1 MRVDKLI
8 FSPIEVNTY
17 IISDND
23 GIAAIVDCGCYSRDE
38 FERLKNF
45 LYENKLKPAVLLNTH
60 LHLDH
65 IFGNHFVLE
74 NYGLK
79 TRADEKEKPNLLSAP
94 LHAEMFGLSM
104 PEPPGPG
111 EYITGGQTVRAG
123 DIKLRC
129 ISVPGHT
136 AGSIAYYCEEAGFV
150 LSGDA
155 LFAEGIGRTDLP
167 GGDYDMLISSIKE
180 NLLSL
185 PDDTR
190 VCPGHGPETSVGYE
204 KMNNPFLK

>member
-1 MRVDKLI
+1 MRVDKLV

-23 GIAAIVDCGCYSRDE
+23 GNAAIVDCGCYSRDE
-38 FERLKNF
+38 FERLKSF
-45 LYENKLKPAVLLNTH
+45 LDENNLKPVMLLNTH

-74 NYGLK
+74 EYGLK
-79 TRADEKEKPNLLSAP
+79 TRADEKEKPNLMSAP

-104 PEPPGPG
+104 PEPPEPG
-111 EYITGGQTVRAG
+111 EYITGGQTVMAG

-136 AGSIAYYCEEAGFV
+136 AGSIAYYSEEAGFV

-180 NLLSL
+180 DLLGL